1 VHGRWVQ
8 NVSTAAKILALA
20 GVTAIA
26 LVSGNGAGWSGSL
39 PNAPEGAAAVA
50 ALAVSFRAVIWTYYG
65 YPDAAKIAE
74 EVVEPSRTLPR
85 IYLWSIA
92 LTVVL
97 YLLVNA
103 AFLHVLP
110 FETIASS
117 KLVAGDVAEAI
128 FGPRGGIIVAA
139 LALLVVLASINGN
152 VFVTPRVVFAIA
164 RDGLAPPIL
173 ARINRG
179 GSPWAALLV
188 VGAVAI
194 ALAVTGTFE
203 QLLSLAIVLVLV
215 TDGVTALALVVLRR
229 REPAAP
235 FRVPAFPLVTG
246 AFIAIYGALLA
257 VGVVDDPT
265 LAAYAGAVIGGAAAL
280 AFTRRAT
287 GR

>member
-1 VHGRWVQ
+1 M
-8 NVSTAAKILALA
+8 VSR
-20 GVTAIA
+20 V
-26 LVSGNGAGWSGSL
+26 LVS
-39 PNAPEGAAAVA
+39 VA
-50 ALAVSFRAVIWTYYG
+50 
-65 YPDAAKIAE
+65 
-74 EVVEPSRTLPR
+74 
-85 IYLWSIA
+85 
-92 LTVVL
+92 
-97 YLLVNA
+97 
-103 AFLHVLP
+103 
-110 FETIASS
+110 
-117 KLVAGDVAEAI
+117 
-128 FGPRGGIIVAA
+128 
-139 LALLVVLASINGN
+139 LASINGN

-235 FRVPAFPLVTG
+235 FRVPAFSLVTG